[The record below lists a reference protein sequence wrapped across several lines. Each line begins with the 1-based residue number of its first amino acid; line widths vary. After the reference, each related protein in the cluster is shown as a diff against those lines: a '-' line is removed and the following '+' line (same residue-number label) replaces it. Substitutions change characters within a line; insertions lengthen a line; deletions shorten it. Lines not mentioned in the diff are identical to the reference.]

1 VRGALLAG
9 LALLSGCATAGSSRL
24 AEKLPA
30 ELPDSVTVGGWVK
43 FAGKA
48 EIAEASVLYEL
59 YVNPVRPALYEITRY
74 RLTTSTTGSDGRTR
88 RQQETEKVLWNS
100 APGTHQPLRAFEWI
114 ARRTWRTLW
123 LATKGE
129 WRRMEPGS
137 PAYRSAM
144 KTAIE
149 VYVARNQSAAP

>member
-1 VRGALLAG
+1 MLAVA
-9 LALLSGCATAGSSRL
+9 ALLSGCATAGSRL

-30 ELPDSVTVGGWVK
+30 ELPDPVTVGGWEK
-43 FAGKA
+43 FAGRA
-48 EIAEASVLYEL
+48 DIAEASVVYEL

-88 RQQETEKVLWNS
+88 QQQETEKVLWNS
-100 APGTHQPLRAFEWI
+100 AAGTHEPLKAFEWI

-129 WRRMEPGS
+129 WRRMDPDS
-137 PAYRSAM
+137 PDYRSAM
-144 KTAIE
+144 KTAIN
-149 VYVARNQSAAP
+149 VYFVRNQGTP